1 VSGDRT
7 SRAGGSRESRDPR
20 IGTLIGGKYL
30 VLERIGAGG
39 MGRVYRAEQRP
50 LGRTVALKIVAV
62 SRTAVSA
69 GADGSTGSE
78 GDVVEKRFFREAS
91 ILARLS
97 HPNVVTVYDFGK
109 IDPETDD
116 PEADRHYYMAME
128 LVSGQSL
135 EARLL
140 SRGAIPWQETV
151 RIVRQIARGLHEAH
165 AQGVVHRDL
174 KPANVMLTRARDGSE
189 IVKLLDFGIGK
200 ILGHGAEEQPD
211 EPALTMEGIFVG
223 SPGYV
228 SPEQVMT
235 GVVDARSDIYS
246 LGVLTYRCLAG
257 QSPFPEH
264 RTAMALMTAH
274 VHETPRSLRASAAG
288 VPTWLAGL
296 VHRCLEKSPDRRPQS
311 VEDILAELGEH
322 PTGQMA
328 LDRAKLHDPGAPTL
342 DDFDSPG
349 RLGLD
354 SAPEPATVADRSVS
368 ISGPRSIP
376 APPRRRR
383 AWLWIAPLAI
393 LLVGGGLIALLRLS
407 ERPSSTIPASG
418 PAAAQSGDRVRA
430 KPSVAASAT
439 SSASASEAASA
450 TEPVTAVASASA
462 SASAK
467 PTQAPAVAIA
477 TKATA
482 ATPTASAAA
491 SKKPPTTTAPPP
503 VDIQLSR

>member
-1 VSGDRT
+1 VTGDRT
-7 SRAGGSRESRDPR
+7 SRAGGSRDPR

-50 LGRTVALKIVAV
+50 LGRVVALKIVAV
-62 SRTAVSA
+62 SRTAVPA
-69 GADGSTGSE
+69 GSEGSE

-109 IDPETDD
+109 IDPDSDD

-135 EARLL
+135 EGRLQ

-151 RIVRQIARGLHEAH
+151 RIVRQIGRGLHEAH
-165 AQGVVHRDL
+165 ALGIVHRDL
-174 KPANVMLTRARDGSE
+174 KPANVMITRARDGSE

-200 ILGHGAEEQPD
+200 ILADSAGEAE
-211 EPALTMEGIFVG
+211 EPALTMDGIFVG

-228 SPEQVMT
+228 APEQVMT

-274 VHETPRSLRASAAG
+274 VHETPRSLRAAAAG

-296 VHRCLEKSPDRRPQS
+296 VHRCLEKSPDKRPQS
-311 VEDILAELGEH
+311 VEDILEELGEH
-322 PTGQMA
+322 PTGQVA
-328 LDRAKLHDPGAPTL
+328 IDRAKLARDQAAPTL

-349 RLGLD
+349 RLGLEA
-354 SAPEPATVADRSVS
+354 APEPPTVADRSVS

-376 APPRRRR
+376 PPLRRKRP
-383 AWLWIAPLAI
+383 WIWIAPLAV
-393 LLVGGGLIALLRLS
+393 LLVGGGLIALLRMG
-407 ERPSSTIPASG
+407 ERSRTEGSTPPEPG
-418 PAAAQSGDRVRA
+418 AAAARSRERERA
-430 KPSVAASAT
+430 IPSVAISAAATASAT
-439 SSASASEAASA
+439 PSA
-450 TEPVTAVASASA
+450 AVAGSETLDAA
-462 SASAK
+462 ASAK
-467 PTQAPAVAIA
+467 PSAASTAATATSVAIA
-477 TKATA
+477 PRTPPATA
-482 ATPTASAAA
+482 TTASA